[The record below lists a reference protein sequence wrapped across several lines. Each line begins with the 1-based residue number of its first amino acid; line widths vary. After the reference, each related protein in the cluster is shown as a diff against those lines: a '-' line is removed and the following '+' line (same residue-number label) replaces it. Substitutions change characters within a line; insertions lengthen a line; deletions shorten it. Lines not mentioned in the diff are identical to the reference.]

1 MVLIIFVTLFSWEFC
16 LLQIAAIVFYIIIT
30 YWLTE
35 YRAKG
40 FKSASVADQNYNQRA
55 TDSLLNFETVKYF
68 NAEKH
73 EEKRFET
80 ALSIYKNEN
89 IKLSKSLVYLN
100 ISQSVVICIGL
111 CCTLVLANHFIELGK
126 LTVEIGRAHV

>member
-1 MVLIIFVTLFSWEFC
+1 MV
-16 LLQIAAIVFYIIIT
+16 T
-30 YWLTE
+30 YCLTE

-40 FKSASVADQNYNQRA
+40 FKSMAVADQNYNQRA

-73 EEKRFET
+73 EEKRFEA

-100 ISQSVVICIGL
+100 IS
-111 CCTLVLANHFIELGK
+111 
-126 LTVEIGRAHV
+126 